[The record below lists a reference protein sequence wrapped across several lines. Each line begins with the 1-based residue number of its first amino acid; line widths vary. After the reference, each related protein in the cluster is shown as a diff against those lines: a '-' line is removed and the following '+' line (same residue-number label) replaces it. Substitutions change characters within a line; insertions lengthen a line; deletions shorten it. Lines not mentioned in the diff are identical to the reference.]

1 MPRVLSVKE
10 LRALAG
16 RMTAA
21 QLGEQLG
28 PFVLVQQPP
37 ELAAGA
43 PGTTPHMGLPVNVQ
57 RTMVASAAR
66 VSEGALSLLFRFD
79 ELVVAS
85 LPPLGGV
92 DVLTVG
98 RLPDC
103 DLVLDHPSVS
113 KKHAV
118 LKWDSAAGRC
128 TVEDVG
134 STNGT
139 FLNASV
145 RIKRETTLKSGDI
158 LSFGEVQYWFLLT
171 PMLLEK
177 LTAAPGRSISV

>member
-1 MPRVLSVKE
+1 MLSVKE

-21 QLGEQLG
+21 QLQQQLG

-37 ELAAGA
+37 TLAVEA
-43 PGTTPHMGLPVNVQ
+43 PGETHQMGLPANVQ
-57 RTMVASAAR
+57 RTMVASAAK
-66 VSEGALSLLFRFD
+66 VSAGALGLLFQFD
-79 ELVVAS
+79 DLVVAT
-85 LPPLGGV
+85 LPPMEGV
-92 DVLTVG
+92 AALTVG

-103 DLVLDHPSVS
+103 DLVLDDPSVS

-118 LKWDSAAGRC
+118 LTWDDATGRC
-128 TVEDVG
+128 TLEDLG

-145 RIKRETTLKSGDI
+145 RVRRETTLKSGDI

-177 LTAAPGRSISV
+177 LTAVPARSVSV